1 MGVPREFSQ
10 SSIRVPLGFHVGFF
24 FGVSLEIPQSS
35 QKVSLEIIQSSFRVP
50 CEFPQN
56 SLKVPGE
63 FPLSSLEFS

>member
-10 SSIRVPLGFHVGFF
+10 SSIRVPLGFHVGF